1 MEVTPKIRPSLVCLG
16 DCFVGRVTDLPVSL
30 ACGQLSGPPPGPIWM
45 PCLLHMRSSWIP
57 GGCWCPGA
65 GARRRGSDLCEP
77 QMGVGRN
84 RSPRT
89 RGVDVAE
96 AGGRAAATGGPAPQ
110 ISQQASDSAAW
121 GQLSLSSQETRLR
134 PAAQTRT
141 LCHLPPHCPG
151 GEDPRGAPWGPLPA
165 LLLHTGATSDVRGD
179 WVCPLCAPAGPS
191 PHSSSLQG
199 RASLP
204 SPRRP
209 HLLTEPVAVTS
220 HGKGTLKCK
229 DLEMGR

>member
-16 DCFVGRVTDLPVSL
+16 DCFLGRVTDLPVSL

-110 ISQQASDSAAW
+110 ISQQASDSAASHW
-121 GQLSLSSQETRLR
+121 PGGSYRSQARRHGCGQLHRPELSVTCLLTALGE
-134 PAAQTRT
+134 RT
-141 LCHLPPHCPG
+141 HVAPPG
-151 GEDPRGAPWGPLPA
+151 GLCPPCCSTRVPPPTCGGAGSVPYVRRQALPRIPQA
-165 LLLHTGATSDVRGD
+165 SR
-179 WVCPLCAPAGPS
+179 AGPACR
-191 PHSSSLQG
+191 PQGIHTYLLSLWL
-199 RASLP
+199 LP
-204 SPRRP
+204 
-209 HLLTEPVAVTS
+209 LMA
-220 HGKGTLKCK
+220 KGP
-229 DLEMGR
+229 